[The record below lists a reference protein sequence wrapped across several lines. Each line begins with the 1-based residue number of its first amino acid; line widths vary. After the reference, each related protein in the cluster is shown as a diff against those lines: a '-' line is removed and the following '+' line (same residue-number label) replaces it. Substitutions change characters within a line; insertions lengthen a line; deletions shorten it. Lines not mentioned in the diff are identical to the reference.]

1 MNKEDIFTSIFA
13 IVITISF
20 LILLVESTN
29 NLKAIKSGELIIIN
43 NSSYKCKMINTL
55 EEK

>member
-1 MNKEDIFTSIFA
+1 MDR
-13 IVITISF
+13 
-20 LILLVESTN
+20 VESG
-29 NLKAIKSGELIIIN
+29 LSGIILGIMFTYIASTFLTVENVDIISGKTIIIK